1 MLIRISISKHFYIM
15 FSMWSVCT
23 SYRYLYPDAVYA
35 LHVIM
40 SEANSGSQHPLYLFR
55 SDTKICAEWKKFLR
69 IQRFLII
76 LPQFSCIDARMCRQ
90 RFCIHPVLQYT
101 GSYNPSLLIFPCYR
115 TSSTKICFFLFYSL
129 TLGIAIIFF
138 STIKNSLTDKMR
150 WDMIRLKSILAA
162 LNATE
167 RRSICGIRI

>member
-1 MLIRISISKHFYIM
+1 MVHSIRCTCSGLIP
-15 FSMWSVCT
+15 
-23 SYRYLYPDAVYA
+23 RYAQ
-35 LHVIM
+35 
-40 SEANSGSQHPLYLFR
+40 SERNSSASSGSLY
-55 SDTKICAEWKKFLR
+55 SAIFLHR
-69 IQRFLII
+69 CPHVPPAI
-76 LPQFSCIDARMCRQ
+76 LHLSGF
-90 RFCIHPVLQYT
+90 LQYT

-138 STIKNSLTDKMR
+138 SAIKNSLTDKMR